1 MPSRNV
7 VSAASTHDLR
17 SGAPSPAAEEIML
30 ELIRE
35 LALATPAPRH
45 DPFYGLDRAS
55 GPSLRVLDRLTRHG
69 DFRKYVIVLDTSAGL
84 GGTARWLTFHYGC
97 RVLALDPSA
106 RTVAAGRRL
115 TRRAR
120 LTSRVQ
126 GVAGAPAAVP
136 ARDGAFTQVWSVEAL
151 HDATAR
157 RRTLAELFRVLRPG
171 CPIALQEI
179 VRRSPA
185 VPAIGGTWLHG
196 VLEDYLQDLDL
207 AGFRHVE
214 HEDVTLERPET
225 SPLVLSARARL
236 ERLYAARLAA
246 DDPWHA
252 AAAEQ
257 RRIEAIVS
265 GPDYRVVHLFAQR
278 PSV

>member
-7 VSAASTHDLR
+7 VGVAPTHDLR
-17 SGAPSPAAEEIML
+17 SGTPSPAAEEIML
-30 ELIRE
+30 ELIRA

-45 DPFYGLDRAS
+45 DPFYGLDRPT

-69 DFRKYVIVLDTSAGL
+69 DFRKYVIVLDTCAGL
-84 GGTARWLTFHYGC
+84 GGTARWLTFRYGC
-97 RVLALDPSA
+97 RVIALDPRA
-106 RTVAAGRRL
+106 RAVTAGRRL

-120 LTSRVQ
+120 LTARVQ
-126 GVAGAPAAVP
+126 SVVGLPAAVP
-136 ARDGAFTQVWSVEAL
+136 ASDGAFTQIWSVEAL
-151 HDATAR
+151 HDAADR
-157 RRTLAELFRVLRPG
+157 RRALAELFRVLRPG

-185 VPAIGGTWLHG
+185 VPAIGGRWRHG
-196 VLEDYLQDLDL
+196 ILEEYLQELHA

-214 HEDVTLERPET
+214 HEDVTGERPET
-225 SPLVLSARARL
+225 SPVVLSARSRL
-236 ERLYAARLAA
+236 EYLYAERLPA
-246 DDPWHA
+246 DDPWQA

-257 RRIEAIVS
+257 RRVEAIIS